1 MKETARLIIPVWG
14 EVYVSKVVTI
24 TLPAVLAPGNLPA
37 LREAFEVELVIVTE
51 TRLFESIRNSQSFR
65 AAATICSARLVS
77 LDDLLRNIRGDYG
90 MVLTYALFR
99 GFADLG
105 SRATETYLLFLNAD
119 FIISDGS
126 LRHLGGLMRD
136 GKRVIH
142 APSFRVVLEDVWP
155 QLLTL
160 VDTATGAL
168 PMPSRDMVKLAL
180 AHKHPTVKART
191 INQRLSHLK
200 WMDQFYWYVDDD
212 TLIGYQ
218 SPVALVA
225 IKPER
230 AVGEPVAFWD
240 YGFIPEAA
248 PTAVPHFIDDS
259 DDFFMIEPQSRDAG
273 HEIIRL
279 GWASIEEISRAE
291 SLRSTREH
299 RESSKHLLK
308 IHAGDLPADIGETVA
323 ESRAYMAEILHRLS
337 PEPAPYVGHPV
348 LGQWFKHGGLARP
361 QSESAAER
369 PADPEGSAPQGHS
382 VAAAV
387 LRALQKAYRR
397 MFGTPRVSKFHPLWM
412 ETWSVTQKIAAWQ
425 ESGAK
430 NIVWTN
436 VAEWLP
442 QRLLGGRTIF
452 GAPVISDG
460 RNAVLDNAPYDV
472 CVCRLTLRELPDLQR
487 LHGELRPLMKDG
499 GHILFVVAKTD
510 IFEGTRLFLDR
521 CNFPDIDVSEIRFH
535 GTAALALLRA
545 IYIPALR
552 PIPTRPIVR
561 ALMVCTLIAS
571 APLVWV
577 ANARAAR
584 RDSTHFSP
592 MWTNLTVEFT
602 VRRAPSP
609 SGPPPTG
616 DPATAAPARTPAA

>member
-1 MKETARLIIPVWG
+1 MKDTARLIIPVWG
-14 EVYVSKVVTI
+14 EVYVSKVVSI

-37 LREAFEVELVIVTE
+37 LCEGFEVELVIVTE
-51 TRLFESIRNSQSFR
+51 TRLFESIRSSQSFQ
-65 AAATICSARLVS
+65 AAAKICSARLVS

-105 SRATETYLLFLNAD
+105 TRVTETYLLFLNAD

-155 QLLTL
+155 RLLGL
-160 VDTATGAL
+160 VDPASGAL
-168 PMPSRDMVKLAL
+168 PMPSRDLVKLAL
-180 AHKHPTVKART
+180 ANKHPTVKART

-200 WMDQFYWYVDDD
+200 WMDQFYWYVDED

-225 IKPER
+225 VKPQR
-230 AVGEPVAFWD
+230 VVSEPVTFWD

-248 PTAVPHFIDDS
+248 PTAEPHFIDDS

-279 GWASIEEISRAE
+279 GWASFDEISRAE

-299 RESSKHLLK
+299 RESSKRLLK

-323 ESRAYMAEILHRLS
+323 ESRAYMAEIFRRLS
-337 PEPAPYVGHPV
+337 PEPAPHVGHPV
-348 LGQWFKHGGLARP
+348 LGGWFKHGGLERS
-361 QSESAAER
+361 QSDGAA
-369 PADPEGSAPQGHS
+369 AKAKTEGSALQRHS
-382 VAAAV
+382 IAASV
-387 LRALQKAYRR
+387 LRALQTAYRS
-397 MFGTPRVSKFHPLWM
+397 MFGSPPQVGKFHPLWLD
-412 ETWSVTQKIAAWQ
+412 TWSVTQKIAAWQ

-436 VAEWLP
+436 PAA
-442 QRLLGGRTIF
+442 LLVPGSR
-452 GAPVISDG
+452 DG
-460 RNAVLDNAPYDV
+460 MLGNTSHDV
-472 CVCRLTLRELPDLQR
+472 CICRLTLRELPDLPR
-487 LHGELRPLMKDG
+487 LYAELRPRMKDG
-499 GHILFVVAKTD
+499 GHVLFVVAKAD

-521 CNFPDIDVSEIRFH
+521 CNFPDIDISELNFH

-571 APLVWV
+571 APLVWLE
-577 ANARAAR
+577 NMRAVRHDATR
-584 RDSTHFSP
+584 FSS
-592 MWTNLTVEFT
+592 MWTSLTIEFT

-609 SGPPPTG
+609 PAANPAN
-616 DPATAAPARTPAA
+616 DPAVAADGRTSAP